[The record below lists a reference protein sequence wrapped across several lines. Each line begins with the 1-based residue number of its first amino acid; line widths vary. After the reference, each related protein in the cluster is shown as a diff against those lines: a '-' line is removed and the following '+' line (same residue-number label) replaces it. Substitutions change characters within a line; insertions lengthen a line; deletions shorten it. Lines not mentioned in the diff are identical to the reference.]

1 MKDLVSTIFEIVIF
15 PLITLV
21 SIYFIRWINEKTNFI
36 KEESNNEYIDKY
48 LTMLDKTIAQTVT
61 AINQTYVEDLKKQNK
76 FDLDAQKHAF
86 EQVYN
91 TVVSSL
97 SKEAEFYLNEVIT
110 DLNAYI
116 TNKIEETVH
125 EVKKK

>member
-1 MKDLVSTIFEIVIF
+1 MKDIVTSIFEMIII
-15 PLITLV
+15 PLLSLV
-21 SIYFIRWINEKTNFI
+21 SIYIIRWVNEKTNTLN
-36 KEESNNEYIDKY
+36 EENENAYIDKY
-48 LTMLDKTIAQTVT
+48 LTMLDKTITQTVT

-91 TVVSSL
+91 TVISSL
-97 SKEAEFYLNEVIT
+97 SEEGAFYLNEVIT

-116 TNKIEETVH
+116 TNKIEATVH

>member
-1 MKDLVSTIFEIVIF
+1 MKDIVTSIFEMIII
-15 PLITLV
+15 PLLSLV
-21 SIYFIRWINEKTNFI
+21 SIYIIRWVNAKTNFI
-36 KEESNNEYIDKY
+36 KEESDNVYIDKY
-48 LTMLDKTIAQTVT
+48 LTMLDKTIASTVT
-61 AINQTYVEDLKKQNK
+61 AINQTYVDDLKKQNK

-97 SKEAEFYLNEVIT
+97 SEEAEFYLNEVIT

>member
-1 MKDLVSTIFEIVIF
+1 MKDIVTSIFEMIII
-15 PLITLV
+15 PLLSLV
-21 SIYFIRWINEKTNFI
+21 SIYIIRWVNEKTNTL
-36 KEESNNEYIDKY
+36 KEENENAYIDKY
-48 LTMLDKTIAQTVT
+48 LTMLDKTITQTVT
-61 AINQTYVEDLKKQNK
+61 AINQTYVDDLKKQNK

-97 SKEAEFYLNEVIT
+97 SEEAEFYLNEVIT

>member
-1 MKDLVSTIFEIVIF
+1 MKDIVTSIFEMIII
-15 PLITLV
+15 PLLSLV
-21 SIYFIRWINEKTNFI
+21 SIYIIRWVNEKTNFI
-36 KEESNNEYIDKY
+36 KEESDNVYIDKY
-48 LTMLDKTIAQTVT
+48 LTMLDKTIASTVT

-97 SKEAEFYLNEVIT
+97 SEEAEFYLNEVIT

>member
-1 MKDLVSTIFEIVIF
+1 MKDIVTSIFEMIII
-15 PLITLV
+15 PLLSLV
-21 SIYFIRWINEKTNFI
+21 SIYIIRWVNENTNFI
-36 KEESNNEYIDKY
+36 KEESDNVYIDKY
-48 LTMLDKTIAQTVT
+48 LTMLDKTIASTVT

-97 SKEAEFYLNEVIT
+97 SEEAEFYLNEVIT

>member
-1 MKDLVSTIFEIVIF
+1 MKDIVTSIFELVII
-15 PLITLV
+15 PLLSLV
-21 SIYFIRWINEKTNFI
+21 FIYIIRWVNEKTNTL
-36 KEESNNEYIDKY
+36 KEENENAYIDKY
-48 LTMLDKTIAQTVT
+48 LTMLDKTITQTVT
-61 AINQTYVEDLKKQNK
+61 AINQTYVDDLKKQNK

-97 SKEAEFYLNEVIT
+97 SEEAEFYLNEVIT

>member
-1 MKDLVSTIFEIVIF
+1 MKDIVTSIFEMIII
-15 PLITLV
+15 PLLSLV
-21 SIYFIRWINEKTNFI
+21 SIYIIRWVNEKTNTL
-36 KEESNNEYIDKY
+36 KEENENAYIDKY
-48 LTMLDKTIAQTVT
+48 LTMLDKTITQTVT

-97 SKEAEFYLNEVIT
+97 SEEAEFYLNEVIT

>member
-1 MKDLVSTIFEIVIF
+1 MKDIVTSIFEMIII
-15 PLITLV
+15 PLLSLV
-21 SIYFIRWINEKTNFI
+21 SIYIIRWVNEKTNTL
-36 KEESNNEYIDKY
+36 KEENENAYIDKY
-48 LTMLDKTIAQTVT
+48 LTMLDKTITQTVT
-61 AINQTYVEDLKKQNK
+61 AINQTYVDDLKKQNK

>member
-1 MKDLVSTIFEIVIF
+1 MKDIVTSIFEMIIIPLLSLVSVYI
-15 PLITLV
+15 
-21 SIYFIRWINEKTNFI
+21 IRWVNTKTNTL
-36 KEESNNEYIDKY
+36 KEEADNAYVDKY
-48 LTMLDKTIAQTVT
+48 LTMLDKTITSTVV
-61 AINQTYVEDLKKQNK
+61 AVNQTYVDELKKQNK

-91 TVVSSL
+91 TVISSL
-97 SKEAEFYLNEVIT
+97 SEEAEFYLNEVIT